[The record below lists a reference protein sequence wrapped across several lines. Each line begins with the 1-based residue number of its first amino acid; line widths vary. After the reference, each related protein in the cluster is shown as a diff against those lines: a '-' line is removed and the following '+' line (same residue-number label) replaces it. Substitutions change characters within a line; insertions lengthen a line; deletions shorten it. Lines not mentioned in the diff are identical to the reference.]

1 MSKYRKIF
9 LDNMF
14 YLMGERKRSMTRL
27 SIEANVPYT
36 TLSSMLYTSN
46 TAPKVETIEKI
57 ANGLGVSVSDIL
69 DENMVEKHE
78 ANALFKIACADAVK
92 ELSGLEKTI
101 KSIKNAVINS
111 ESCIEKNNTCK
122 VHIAGVVA

>member
-14 YLMGERKRSMTRL
+14 YLMGERKWSMTRL

-101 KSIKNAVINS
+101 KIIKNAVINS

-122 VHIAGVVA
+122 LHIAGVVA